1 MWSELSNGLK
11 QVSTQRSKLLLFGE
25 KKSRQME
32 VEKNWAYLEIQ
43 STGGGGGNFQLHV
56 ALVDA
61 PDYKVEKTIPIS
73 WNSPFTPEQS

>member
-1 MWSELSNGLK
+1 
-11 QVSTQRSKLLLFGE
+11 
-25 KKSRQME
+25 ME
-32 VEKNWAYLEIQ
+32 VDKNWAYLEIQ
-43 STGGGGGNFQLHV
+43 STGGGGNFQLHV

>member
-1 MWSELSNGLK
+1 MAPWSRFYK
-11 QVSTQRSKLLLFGE
+11 D
-25 KKSRQME
+25 
-32 VEKNWAYLEIQ
+32 LEIQ

-73 WNSPFTPEQS
+73 

>member
-1 MWSELSNGLK
+1 
-11 QVSTQRSKLLLFGE
+11 
-25 KKSRQME
+25 ME
-32 VEKNWAYLEIQ
+32 VDKNWAYLEIQ
-43 STGGGGGNFQLHV
+43 STGGGGGGNFQLHV